1 MTLADSRGVAAPAS
15 VAANWIDGS
24 AVAGDGHGFQIVNP
38 ANAGVVAQYALAT
51 VSDVDAAVASA
62 RAALPAWAS
71 ATPGERSAVLAKLAE
86 LAREHA
92 EDLVAEEVSQTG
104 KPVRLAREFDVPGS
118 IDNIDFFAGAARHLE
133 GKASAE
139 YSGDHTSS
147 IRREA
152 VGVVATITPWN
163 YPLQMAVWKVLPAL
177 AAGCAVVIKPAEI
190 TPLTTLALARLAS
203 AAGLPDGVLN
213 VVTGAG
219 ADVGTALAGHRDVD
233 VVTFTGS
240 TAVGRRV
247 MAAAAVHG
255 HRTQLELGGKAPF
268 VVFDDADLDAA
279 IQGAVAASLINTG
292 QDCTAA
298 TRAIVARDL
307 YDDFV
312 AGVAEVMSG
321 IVVGDPHDPDT
332 DLGPLITMAHR
343 DKVAAMVSRAPDQ
356 GGRIATG
363 GTIPDLPGSFYRPTL
378 IADVGET
385 SEIYRDEVFGP
396 VLVARPFTDDDDAIR
411 QANDTEYG
419 LAASAWTRDVYRA
432 QRASREIKAGCVW
445 INDHIPIIS
454 EMPHGGVGASGFG
467 KDMSDYSFEEYLTI
481 KHVMSDITGVADK
494 AWHRTIFTKR

>member
-1 MTLADSRGVAAPAS
+1 MPSS
-15 VAANWIDGS
+15 WIDGA
-24 AVAGDGHGFQIVNP
+24 AVVTSGTTHQVINP
-38 ANAGVVAQYALAT
+38 ANGDTVAELALAT
-51 VSDVDAAVASA
+51 AADVDAAVASA
-62 RAALPAWAS
+62 RAALPGWKN
-71 ATPGERSAVLAKLAE
+71 ATPVERSSVLAKLAE
-86 LAREHA
+86 LAEAHA
-92 EDLVAEEVSQTG
+92 EEIAAEEVSQTG
-104 KPVRLAREFDVPGS
+104 KPVRLATEFDVPGS
-118 IDNIDFFAGAARHLE
+118 IDNISFFAGAARHLE
-133 GKASAE
+133 GKATAE

-177 AAGCAVVIKPAEI
+177 AAGCSVVIKPAEL
-190 TPLTTLALARLAS
+190 TPLTTLTLARLATE
-203 AAGLPDGVLN
+203 AGLPDGVFN

-219 ADVGTALAGHRDVD
+219 PDVGTALAGHKDVD

-268 VVFDDADLDAA
+268 VVFEDADLDAA
-279 IQGAVAASLINTG
+279 INGAVAGALINSG

-298 TRAIVARDL
+298 TRAIVARNL

-312 AGVAEVMSG
+312 AGVAELMSKM
-321 IVVGDPHDPDT
+321 VVGDPQDPDT
-332 DLGPLITMAHR
+332 DMGPLISRMHR
-343 DKVAAMVSRAPDQ
+343 DRVATMVANAPAE
-356 GGRIATG
+356 GGRVVAG
-363 GTIPDLPGSFYRPTL
+363 GQVPDLPGSFYLPTL
-378 IADVGET
+378 IADVTED
-385 SEIYRDEVFGP
+385 SEVYRNEIFGP
-396 VLVARPFTDDDDAIR
+396 VLVARPHDGDDDALR

-432 QRASREIKAGCVW
+432 QRASREINAGCVW

-481 KHVMSDITGVADK
+481 KHVMSDITGVAQKD
-494 AWHRTIFTKR
+494 WHRTIFTLR

>member
-1 MTLADSRGVAAPAS
+1 MSVAVNVTSSWINGAPVTTAGATHQIIDPAS
-15 VAANWIDGS
+15 GRPVAE
-24 AVAGDGHGFQIVNP
+24 
-38 ANAGVVAQYALAT
+38 YALAT
-51 VSDVDAAVASA
+51 PADVDNAVDAARQAF
-62 RAALPAWAS
+62 PAWS
-71 ATPGERSAVLAKLAE
+71 KATPAERSAVLAKLAE
-86 LAREHA
+86 LADEHA
-92 EDLVAEEVSQTG
+92 DQLIAEEVAQTG
-104 KPVRLAREFDVPGS
+104 KPVRLATEFDVPGS
-118 IDNIDFFAGAARHLE
+118 IDNIDFFAGAARRLE

-163 YPLQMAVWKVLPAL
+163 YPLQMAVWKVIPAL
-177 AAGCAVVIKPAEI
+177 AAGCSVVIKPAEI
-190 TPLTTLALARLAS
+190 TPMTTLTLARLATE
-203 AAGLPDGVLN
+203 AGLPDGVFN
-213 VVTGAG
+213 VVTGGG

-240 TAVGRRV
+240 TVVGRKV

-279 IQGAVAASLINTG
+279 IQGAVAGALINTG

-312 AGVAEVMSG
+312 AGVAEVMSK

-332 DLGPLITMAHR
+332 DLGPLISFAHR
-343 DKVAAMVSRAPDQ
+343 DKVAGMVARAPEQ
-356 GGRIATG
+356 GGRVVTG
-363 GTIPDLPGSFYRPTL
+363 GVIPDLPGAFYRPTL
-378 IADVGET
+378 IADVAET
-385 SEIYRDEVFGP
+385 SEVYRDEVFGP
-396 VLVARPFTDDDDAIR
+396 VLTVRPFADDDDAIR
-411 QANDTEYG
+411 QANDTVYG

-432 QRASREIKAGCVW
+432 QRASREINAGCVW

-481 KHVMSDITGVADK
+481 KHVMSDITGAAEK
-494 AWHRTIFTKR
+494 GWHRTVFAQR

>member
-1 MTLADSRGVAAPAS
+1 MTATVSAS
-15 VAANWIDGS
+15 VAGSWIDG
-24 AVAGDGHGFQIVNP
+24 APVVTGGGVHQVINP
-38 ANAGVVAQYALAT
+38 ANGATVAEIALAT
-51 VSDVDAAVASA
+51 PADVDRAVASA
-62 RAALPAWAS
+62 RAALRQWS
-71 ATPGERSAVLAKLAE
+71 RATPVERAGVLAKLGQLVADNAE
-86 LAREHA
+86 LII
-92 EDLVAEEVSQTG
+92 AEEVSQTG
-104 KPVRLAREFDVPGS
+104 KPVRLATEFDVPGS

-133 GKASAE
+133 GKATAE

-177 AAGCAVVIKPAEI
+177 AAGCSVVIKPAEL
-190 TPLTTLALARLAS
+190 TPLTTLTLARLATE
-203 AAGLPDGVLN
+203 AGLPNGVFN

-219 ADVGTALAGHRDVD
+219 GDVGTALAGHADVD

-240 TAVGRRV
+240 TPVGRKV
-247 MAAAAVHG
+247 MAAAAAHG

-279 IQGAVAASLINTG
+279 IQGAVAGSLINTG

-312 AGVAEVMSG
+312 AGVGEVMSKV
-321 IVVGDPHDPDT
+321 VVGDPTDPNT
-332 DLGPLITMAHR
+332 DLGPLISMAHR
-343 DKVAAMVSRAPDQ
+343 AKVAGMVERAPGQ
-356 GGRIATG
+356 GGRIVTG
-363 GTIPDLPGSFYRPTL
+363 GSAPDLPGSFYHPTL
-378 IADVGET
+378 IADVDEG
-385 SEIYRDEVFGP
+385 SEIYRDEIFGP
-396 VLVARPFTDDDDAIR
+396 VLTVRSFTDDDDALR
-411 QANDTEYG
+411 QANDTAFG

-494 AWHRTIFTKR
+494 GWHRTIFTKR

>member
-1 MTLADSRGVAAPAS
+1 MTVVSSHS
-15 VAANWIDGS
+15 VATVAGSWIDGTS
-24 AVAGDGHGFQIVNP
+24 IVTGGGLHRVLNPATGEAVAE
-38 ANAGVVAQYALAT
+38 YALA
-51 VSDVDAAVASA
+51 SPGDVDTAVASA
-62 RAALPAWAS
+62 RAALGTWAT
-71 ATPGERSAVLAKLAE
+71 ATPVDRSAVLFKLAKLA
-86 LAREHA
+86 AEHA
-92 EDLVAEEVSQTG
+92 DALVVEEVSQTG
-104 KPVRLAREFDVPGS
+104 KPVRLATEFDVPGS
-118 IDNIDFFAGAARHLE
+118 VDNIDFFAGAARHLE

-139 YSGDHTSS
+139 YSADHTSS

-177 AAGCAVVIKPAEI
+177 AAGCTVVIKPCEL
-190 TPLTTLALARLAS
+190 TPLTTLTLARLAS
-203 AAGLPDGVLN
+203 EAGLPDGVFN

-219 ADVGTALAGHRDVD
+219 ADAGTALAGHRDVD
-233 VVTFTGS
+233 LVTFTGS

-279 IQGAVAASLINTG
+279 VAGAVAGSLINTG

-298 TRAIVARDL
+298 TRAIVAREL

-312 AGVAEVMSG
+312 AGVAEVMG
-321 IVVGDPHDPDT
+321 NVVVGDPHDPET
-332 DLGPLITMAHR
+332 DLGPLITATHR
-343 DKVAAMVSRAPDQ
+343 EKVAAMVARAPAQ
-356 GGRIATG
+356 GGRVVTG
-363 GTIPDLPGSFYRPTL
+363 GSAPDLPGSFYRPTL
-378 IADVGET
+378 IADVGED
-385 SEIYRDEVFGP
+385 SEVYRDEIFGP
-396 VLVARPFTDDDDAIR
+396 VLTVRSFTDDDDALR
-411 QANDTEYG
+411 QANDTDYG

-467 KDMSDYSFEEYLTI
+467 KDMSDYSLEEYLTI

-494 AWHRTIFTKR
+494 DWHRTVFAKR